1 MNNSLD
7 SEVNRTLRNSR
18 QKKQRLEVLGTTIEA
33 SNHNVK
39 ETYAM
44 AGIQHTQTRP
54 KFTCLIASG
63 IQRLVDIHF
72 LCLISVLAG
81 ISSLSSVSRQEVR
94 RG

>member
-1 MNNSLD
+1 MRD
-7 SEVNRTLRNSR
+7 SR
-18 QKKQRLEVLGTTIEA
+18 QKKQRPEVLGTTIEA

-54 KFTCLIASG
+54 KFTCLIALSN
-63 IQRLVDIHF
+63 QRLMHPQR
-72 LCLISVLAG
+72 LIIILAG
-81 ISSLSSVSRQEVR
+81 ISSLRSVFRQEVR